1 MENSTEVKNP
11 PRIALD
17 AGAPKEYQMTAEE
30 ELAQWNELKRKI
42 KLRWSRFT
50 ESEIELFKGNL
61 ELITENIKKSYGSSN
76 AKAEQEYQDFKKS
89 LESAAK
95 AIEALKELA
104 KTTKITK

>member
-1 MENSTEVKNP
+1 MKNHIKMKNP
-11 PRIALD
+11 TRFDFD
-17 AGAPKEYQMTAEE
+17 AGAPKEYLMSAAE

-50 ESEIELFKGNL
+50 ESEIELFKDNL

-89 LESAAK
+89 LDAATK

-104 KTTKITK
+104 KNQLN